1 MIIYF
6 DNKTENRR
14 KLFVFFNFRG
24 SYDLHFNQ
32 LGYAD
37 PNVDKMKV
45 PWTPLDP
52 TIMIPYHTLNGRIPL
67 TFDPPGKSSA
77 SVG

>member
-1 MIIYF
+1 MMFILII
-6 DNKTENRR
+6 KQKIGENSSS
-14 KLFVFFNFRG
+14 FFNFRG